1 MTAQS
6 AEALRYLQADHVE
19 GPVGNL
25 GRLELCTMDDE
36 KLGVLEGVLI
46 DPVARRLRYF
56 VVKSGGWL
64 SRGRYI
70 LPADDVARVEA
81 DQHILRI
88 DAPAAALPR
97 QSFDPA
103 TVPAFSDEDVITAMF
118 SDRAASA

>member
-19 GPVGNL
+19 SSVGNL

-46 DPVARRLRYF
+46 DPAARRLRYF
-56 VVKSGGWL
+56 VVKSGGWFT
-64 SRGRYI
+64 RGRY
-70 LPADDVARVEA
+70 LLAADDVARVEA

-88 DAPAAALPR
+88 DASAAALPR
-97 QSFDPA
+97 ESFDPA
-103 TVPAFSDEDVITAMF
+103 TVAAFSDDDVITAIF
-118 SDRAASA
+118 PGTAA